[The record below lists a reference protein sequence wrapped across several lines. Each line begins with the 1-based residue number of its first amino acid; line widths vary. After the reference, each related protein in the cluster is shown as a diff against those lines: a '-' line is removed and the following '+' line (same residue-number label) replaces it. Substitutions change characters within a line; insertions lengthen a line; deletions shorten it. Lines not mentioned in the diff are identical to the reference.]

1 MEARE
6 IWNKYEQCRD
16 YLDRKNL
23 VSNTNKYWNFYLGNQ
38 WVGCQTDGEELPFM
52 NVIKP
57 IAKYK
62 IATVCQNNTV
72 VNYSDANGNT
82 EMEDVY
88 RNLNQMFSALWEKA
102 GMDTNVWKVVKDA
115 YIAGDSYAYF
125 GTADVRDMQILSNM
139 AVLLGDEQNPNIQEQ
154 PFIIIRERLQVRRLK
169 EIARKNGIPE
179 SDVSLIS
186 ADEDTD
192 YLVSNKE
199 DVMKQGDDGK
209 TTSLLYMTKINGI
222 VNVAKCVQQC
232 IYQPLAPVQAKNS
245 TGEPSKGLTLYPI
258 VNFVWEDAPNNA
270 RGQGEVKELIPN
282 QLEINKTLARI
293 SMCVKT
299 TAFPRIAYDKNAI
312 QNPDQL
318 DKVGGAIEVNG
329 GGAQSINQ
337 MISYLQSA
345 PMSSDAR
352 VFLTDMMDQT
362 RELSGASDTALG
374 QISDPTRVA
383 ASAIIA
389 IKDQSAL
396 PLNEQVAK
404 FKKFTED
411 VARLWPEIWF
421 TYNPDGMTVSYEEQV
436 GPAESQLMTAVITKE
451 DIERIMP
458 DIRVDVS
465 QDTPWTKNAEQQ
477 TVDGLLERN
486 LITFEEY
493 ADLSVDNGPV
503 PKSKL
508 QKVINKRKVEA
519 QLAAE
524 QQAIIEAQAAAQQT
538 MGMKEGDNN
547 AMS

>member
-6 IWNKYEQCRD
+6 IWNKYEQCKD

-23 VSNTNKYWNFYLGNQ
+23 VANTNKYWNFYLGNQ
-38 WVGCQTDGEELPFM
+38 WVGCQTDGEELPFL

-72 VNYSDANGNT
+72 VNYSDANGNS
-82 EMEDVY
+82 ELEQVY
-88 RNLNQMFSALWEKA
+88 KNLNQMFAALWEKA
-102 GMDTNVWKVVKDA
+102 SMDSNAWKVVKDA
-115 YIAGDSYAYF
+115 YIAGDSYAFF
-125 GTADVRDMQILSNM
+125 GTSDVRDMQILSNM
-139 AVLLGDEQNPNIQEQ
+139 AVLLGDEQNPNIQDQ
-154 PFIIIRERLQVRRLK
+154 PFIIIRERLQVKKLR
-169 EIARKNGIPE
+169 ETARQNKIPE
-179 SDVSLIS
+179 SEVMLIS
-186 ADEDTD
+186 ADEDND
-192 YLVSNKE
+192 YLVNNKE

-209 TTSLLYMTKINGI
+209 TTSLLYMTKIDG
-222 VNVAKCVQQC
+222 VVHVAKCVQQC
-232 IYQPLAPVQAKNS
+232 IYQPLEAI
-245 TGEPSKGLTLYPI
+245 TSKDSNGNPLRGLTLYPI
-258 VNFVWEDAPNNA
+258 VNFIWEDTPNSA
-270 RGQGEVKELIPN
+270 RGQGEVKELISN

-293 SMCVKT
+293 SMCIKM
-299 TAFPRIAYDKNAI
+299 TAYPRIAYDKNAI

-318 DKVGGAIEVNG
+318 EKVGAAIEVSG

-352 VFLTDMMDQT
+352 VFLTDVMEQT
-362 RELSGASDTALG
+362 RELAGASDTTLG

-389 IKDQSAL
+389 IRDQSAL

-411 VARLWPEIWF
+411 IARLWPEIWF
-421 TYNPDGMTVSYEEQV
+421 TYNPESMTVSYESENEIGQS
-436 GPAESQLMTAVITKE
+436 ELQTAIITKE
-451 DIERIMP
+451 DMDRIMP

-477 TVDGLLERN
+477 TVDGLLGRN

-508 QKVINKRKVEA
+508 QKVINKRKIEA
-519 QLAAE
+519 QIAAE
-524 QQAIIEAQAAAQQT
+524 QQVIAEQQAAAQQV
-538 MGMKEGDNN
+538 GMEGGTYD